1 MCWLSL
7 FLPPDMKHR
16 DDLQLPRQLLHFDKD
31 NIDPKRIKGL
41 QKYINM
47 EDFTPESVGK
57 VSKAAQGLC
66 MWAKAMDVY
75 ARVAKEVEPKKA
87 KLAEANAQLSSAM
100 ATLNEKQANLQKV
113 QDKVAELESQLNN
126 AMAEKKNLSD
136 QADLCQARLVRAG
149 KLTAALGDEQVNWT
163 NLSASISVQLEK
175 LVGDVFLGAAC
186 VAYVGPFTG
195 TYRKQIIQEWVE
207 KAQAEANLK
216 NV

>member
-126 AMAEKKNLSD
+126 AMAEKKKSVGPSGSLPGTAGQGR
-136 QADLCQARLVRAG
+136 QADGSAWRRASQLDQSVG
-149 KLTAALGDEQVNWT
+149 IHICAA
-163 NLSASISVQLEK
+163 
-175 LVGDVFLGAAC
+175 
-186 VAYVGPFTG
+186 
-195 TYRKQIIQEWVE
+195 
-207 KAQAEANLK
+207 
-216 NV
+216 